1 MLFEKVFHADVERLR
16 SMPDMWKSRKP
27 PEPLKY
33 DEVLDR
39 ASDASA
45 SKGELLRDGQKVW
58 SLEESLVVFRDS
70 LERLS
75 QRYLKMKKEKAD
87 TDPEPVIS
95 FDKDDQDTLDFVA
108 ASANIRS
115 TVFGIERK
123 SRFDIKQMAGNIIP
137 AIATTNAIVAGLC
150 ILQAFKVIKGEF
162 GQAKEVCCRYPEPRR
177 PSRSLTLPLGLP
189 HTLRTCSP
197 SCDGQVPCS
206 QPKLPRLQH
215 LSDECPR
222 RYVEGNPERPGRGFR
237 TPWIR
242 IRREGVPREQR
253 SWSPIRRRGD
263 GESPQEAERTR
274 YAFLS
279 FGSCYTLHVANHL

>member
-1 MLFEKVFHADVERLR
+1 MLFDKVFHADVDRLR

-39 ASDASA
+39 ASDAAA
-45 SKGELLRDGQKVW
+45 SKDELLRDGQKVW
-58 SLEESLVVFRDS
+58 SLEDSLVVFRDS

-75 QRYLKMKKEKAD
+75 KRYLKMKEEKAD

-162 GQAKEVCCRYPEPRR
+162 DQAKEVCCRYPELRYL
-177 PSRSLTLPLGLP
+177 SRLLTLQLGLP
-189 HTLRTCSP
+189 DTLRTCSP
-197 SCDGQVPCS
+197 SCDG
-206 QPKLPRLQH
+206 
-215 LSDECPR
+215 
-222 RYVEGNPERPGRGFR
+222 
-237 TPWIR
+237 
-242 IRREGVPREQR
+242 
-253 SWSPIRRRGD
+253 
-263 GESPQEAERTR
+263 
-274 YAFLS
+274 
-279 FGSCYTLHVANHL
+279 